1 MRFHKIKLSL
11 PYLLLLVLL
20 TACGHSIPTASIDL
34 IKQKKSILVLTS
46 PKLDKSLQSKLSQ
59 TLNTW
64 KQSELITYEWVQQI
78 DVVDDLL
85 INKINHTAYS
95 YILVLGNDLTP
106 TTITAAALTRDKR
119 WIVLSDANHA
129 DSGTRTITDNVALYQ
144 LNAAVV
150 ATQWSEWV
158 KQQQVQ
164 QQRSQGIYNSV
175 DSITYQTINSPNVPA
190 VDFQKSVTVILKWDT
205 IMAEQLKVIQLNS
218 YQKGIH
224 YYSTE
229 QMMINH

>member
-11 PYLLLLVLL
+11 TYLLLLVLL
-20 TACGHSIPTASIDL
+20 TACGHPIPTASIDL

-85 INKINHTAYS
+85 TNKINHNAYT
-95 YILVLGNDLTP
+95 YILVLGYDLIP
-106 TTITAAALTRDKR
+106 TTITASSHMRDKR
-119 WIVLSDANHA
+119 WIVLSDAQQAETVN
-129 DSGTRTITDNVALYQ
+129 RTIPDNVALYQ
-144 LNAAVV
+144 LNAANV
-150 ATQWSEWV
+150 ASI
-158 KQQQVQ
+158 QQQLIVTQ
-164 QQRSQGIYNSV
+164 VIYNSV
-175 DSITYQTINSPNVPA
+175 DSITYQSINSPNTPA
-190 VDFQKSVTVILKWDT
+190 VDLQKSVTVILKWDA

-218 YQKGIH
+218 FQKGIH

>member
-1 MRFHKIKLSL
+1 MRFHKIMLSL
-11 PYLLLLVLL
+11 LLFALL
-20 TACGHSIPTASIDL
+20 TACGHPIPTASIDL

-46 PKLDKSLQSKLSQ
+46 PKLDKSLQTKLSQ

-85 INKINHTAYS
+85 TNKINHTAYT

-119 WIVLSDANHA
+119 WIVLSDAQQAEAVN
-129 DSGTRTITDNVALYQ
+129 RITPDNVALYQ
-144 LNAAVV
+144 LNSAVV
-150 ATQWSEWV
+150 ASI
-158 KQQQVQ
+158 QQQLLAPQ
-164 QQRSQGIYNSV
+164 EIYNSV
-175 DSITYQTINSPNVPA
+175 GSITYQSINSPNTPA
-190 VDFQKSVTVILKWDT
+190 VDFQKSVTVILKWDD

-218 YQKGIH
+218 FQKGIH